1 MTCLRLSSTTLC
13 ALNRTTFSI
22 LIQKCITSLPMFLAV
37 LRCAF
42 SKSLSRLITRD
53 SRSRFDL
60 ATA

>member
-1 MTCLRLSSTTLC
+1 
-13 ALNRTTFSI
+13 
-22 LIQKCITSLPMFLAV
+22 MFLAV

-53 SRSRFDL
+53 SKSRFDL